1 MLGSIYWAWS
11 IAHRLL
17 DQCNLGG
24 MGFVWKLLGL
34 INCTSPGS
42 SKLCIWWFK
51 MIVPSGPNPFTDND
65 LSFKANNW
73 SFYVYGTLL
82 SDFGFNAF
90 LRNFTMIVSIWI
102 DNSPQIFFLSS
113 SSPFSSF
120 FFFYVFFITNLF
132 PFRWREGTH
141 HFCCEYSVPLAKLG
155 QVSLPFLFAVMLGII
170 NK

>member
-120 FFFYVFFITNLF
+120 FFFFLCFFYYKLVPISVKRRHSPLLLWVF
-132 PFRWREGTH
+132 
-141 HFCCEYSVPLAKLG
+141 CSLG
-155 QVSLPFLFAVMLGII
+155 QTRTSIPSVSICCNV
-170 NK
+170 KDHK